1 MREKIEILYEDED
14 IIVVYKPAKIATQ
27 TGKIGE
33 RDVET
38 AGDLSSRLYV

>member
-33 RDVET
+33 RDVESFLKNHIYK
-38 AGDLSSRLYV
+38 D